1 MQESRKTEFP
11 YAAYM
16 SYQKLGRGT
25 TQQQNIRRRHWSYL
39 SFQDYWVG
47 ALAALL
53 SKHERLEDT
62 AVLIVG
68 VPSRRMNPFAQ
79 NALSP
84 DRLHMPMILY
94 LPGVKPQAGQLKLA
108 GDLVDIG
115 PTILE
120 LLGKQ
125 GGDKVWAGLS
135 CSTLVNRVEAP
146 KASSAQTAFGRVI
159 RYGDWI
165 WWPTSQASSR
175 LWRHNDLN
183 SQTQDVHRWPI
194 VVRAMKDRMS
204 SGP

>member
-1 MQESRKTEFP
+1 
-11 YAAYM
+11 
-16 SYQKLGRGT
+16 
-25 TQQQNIRRRHWSYL
+25 
-39 SFQDYWVG
+39 
-47 ALAALL
+47 
-53 SKHERLEDT
+53 
-62 AVLIVG
+62 
-68 VPSRRMNPFAQ
+68 MNPFAQ

-125 GGDKVWAGLS
+125 GGDKVAGRSLLARLLS
-135 CSTLVNRVEAP
+135 NRVEAP

-175 LWRHNDLN
+175 LWRHNGSN